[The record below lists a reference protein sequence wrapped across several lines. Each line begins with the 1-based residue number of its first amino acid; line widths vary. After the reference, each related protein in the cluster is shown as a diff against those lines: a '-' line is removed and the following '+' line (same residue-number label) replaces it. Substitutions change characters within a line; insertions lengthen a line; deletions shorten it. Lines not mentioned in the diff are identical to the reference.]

1 MQNTV
6 TASESGLPSPQHNS
20 LTQQESAGEN
30 SLLAVIK
37 ATSGV
42 PYSLSPLSHS
52 VVPSRSPQ
60 SEYPL
65 SSLAIQHLTM
75 LILCLHI
82 FNKLQNILFILYHT

>member
-65 SSLAIQHLTM
+65 SSLAILHLIM
-75 LILCLHI
+75 LILCLHL
-82 FNKLQNILFILYHT
+82 FNKLQNILFIQYHT